1 MLFPDFT
8 AIDNLCFPSS
18 RKARDFWINPV
29 YRASCLREYSQYF
42 EPGALKRYPDELS
55 AQDLL
60 KLVYCRWHLFKPS
73 VVVCVKPFSSID
85 RNLEDIGAFF
95 IDLLLK
101 KGIAVLILT
110 SSAAEIDVGRKKIVI
125 NQKNDPLHPKND
137 L

>member
-1 MLFPDFT
+1 M
-8 AIDNLCFPSS
+8 NH
-18 RKARDFWINPV
+18 
-29 YRASCLREYSQYF
+29 Y
-42 EPGALKRYPDELS
+42 
-55 AQDLL
+55 
-60 KLVYCRWHLFKPS
+60 
-73 VVVCVKPFSSID
+73 SSIE